1 MNKRVIELSK
11 LVEGMAGSGYK
22 DYQRPPPRKNF
33 DFGKLDVKAIRIL
46 NRLTQHVFKE
56 VEKFTI
62 QNGIPGQLTREQN
75 RVLQMQIMENLF
87 REALN
92 RVSVQAQGKDEKVYL
107 I

>member
-1 MNKRVIELSK
+1 VIELSK
-11 LVEGMAGSGYK
+11 LVEGLNCSGGYK

-62 QNGIPGQLTREQN
+62 QNGIPGQLTRE
-75 RVLQMQIMENLF
+75 
-87 REALN
+87 
-92 RVSVQAQGKDEKVYL
+92 
-107 I
+107 